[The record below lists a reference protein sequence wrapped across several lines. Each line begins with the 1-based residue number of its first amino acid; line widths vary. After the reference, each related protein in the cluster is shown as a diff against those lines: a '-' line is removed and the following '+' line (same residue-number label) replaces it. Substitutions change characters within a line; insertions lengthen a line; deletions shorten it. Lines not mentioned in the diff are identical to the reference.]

1 MTTLEGLA
9 HGFTVALQPEVLIY
23 SLFGALL
30 GTFVGVLPGI
40 GAMAA
45 ITLLLPLTY
54 YISSEAALVMLAG
67 VYYGAQYGGAVAS
80 ILLRLPGT
88 PQSVVTALDGYP
100 MAQQGRGGVAL
111 FTAMISS
118 FAGSMLGI
126 VVLVVLAGW
135 LSRVA
140 TEFGAADYAA
150 MMIMGLVAAS
160 TIGSK
165 HPAKS
170 FAMVVL
176 GLILGCVGTDVN
188 SGAQRLTF
196 GRTELIDGI
205 NLVALAMG
213 LFGVAEVISNIRRA
227 DRHGPP
233 DRVTLR
239 QLIPTRQDLRRMVA
253 PVLRGTGL
261 GSMLGALPG
270 TGSTISSFLSYAMEQ
285 RVARQPERFGKGA
298 IEGVAGP
305 EAANNSAAIT
315 AFVPTLTLGIPG
327 DPIMALMLG
336 ALIIHGIQPGPLM
349 LEARPDMFWGLVV
362 SFGIGNLFLLILN
375 LPLIGIWVSMLRI
388 PFRWLYPAIIV
399 FICLGVYSVRG
410 SVFDIAMVA
419 GIGAVGYALSLAAF
433 SPALLLLGF
442 VLGPLI
448 ETNLRRA
455 MLISRGDPMIFLE
468 RPIACGFIMAAVA
481 LIVFPV
487 VKSVFR
493 GRRTGALPPDPQGIW
508 TKKKGRR

>member
-1 MTTLEGLA
+1 MNTLEGLA
-9 HGFTVALQPEVLIY
+9 HGLSVALQPSVLVY

-45 ITLLLPLTY
+45 ITLLLPITY

-88 PQSVVTALDGYP
+88 PQSAVTTLDGYP
-100 MAQQGRGGVAL
+100 MAQQGRAGVAL
-111 FTAMISS
+111 FTSMISS
-118 FAGSMLGI
+118 FSGSMLGI
-126 VVLVVLAGW
+126 VILVLLAGW
-135 LSRVA
+135 LAEVA
-140 TEFGAADYAA
+140 TMFGAAEYAA
-150 MMIMGLVAAS
+150 MMIMGLVAAA
-160 TIGSK
+160 TVGAGS
-165 HPAKS
+165 PAKS
-170 FAMVVL
+170 LAMVVA

-188 SGAQRLTF
+188 SGAQRFTF
-196 GRTELIDGI
+196 GQTQLLDGI

-213 LFGVAEVISNIRRA
+213 LFGVAEVIANIRKA

-233 DRVTLR
+233 DRISLR
-239 QLIPTRQDLRRMVA
+239 QLVPQRHELRKMIA
-253 PVLRGTGL
+253 PITRGTTL
-261 GSMLGALPG
+261 GGFFGALPG
-270 TGSTISSFLSYAMEQ
+270 TGSTISSFLSYALE
-285 RVARQPERFGKGA
+285 RRISRHPERFGKGEIA
-298 IEGVAGP
+298 GIAGP

-336 ALIIHGIQPGPLM
+336 ALVIHGIQPGPMM
-349 LEARPDMFWGLVV
+349 LEARPDMFWGLVA

-410 SVFDIAMVA
+410 ATFDIAMVA
-419 GIGAVGYALSLAAF
+419 GIGAIGYLLALASF
-433 SPALLLLGF
+433 SPAMLLLGF

-455 MLISRGDPMIFLE
+455 LLISRGDPMVFIE
-468 RPIACGFIMAAVA
+468 RPIACLFVMATVA
-481 LIVFPV
+481 LVGLATIKAV
-487 VKSVFR
+487 SR
-493 GRRTGALPPDPQGIW
+493 NRAARRQIAAAATPQQEDDR
-508 TKKKGRR
+508 T

>member
-1 MTTLEGLA
+1 MTTLDGLA
-9 HGFTVALQPEVLIY
+9 HGLGVALQPGILIY
-23 SLFGALL
+23 SLLGALL

-45 ITLLLPLTY
+45 ITLLLPITY

-67 VYYGAQYGGAVAS
+67 VYYGAQYGGSVAS

-88 PQSVVTALDGYP
+88 PQSAVTTLDGYP
-100 MAQQGRGGVAL
+100 LARQGRAGAAL

-126 VVLVVLAGW
+126 AILVLLAGW
-135 LSRVA
+135 LSKVA
-140 TEFGAADYAA
+140 TSFGAADYAA
-150 MMIMGLVAAS
+150 MMVMGLVAAS
-160 TIGSK
+160 TVGSSR
-165 HPAKS
+165 PVKS
-170 FAMVVL
+170 LAMVVV

-188 SGAQRLTF
+188 SGVQRFTF
-196 GRTELIDGI
+196 GQTQLMDGI

-213 LFGVAEVISNIRRA
+213 LFGVAEVIANIQSA

-239 QLIPTRQDLRRMVA
+239 QLIPTRDDLRRILA
-253 PVLRGTGL
+253 PILRGTAL
-261 GSMLGALPG
+261 GGFFGALPG
-270 TGSTISSFLSYAMEQ
+270 TGSTISSFLAYATER
-285 RVARQPERFGKGA
+285 RVSRHPERFGKGA
-298 IEGVAGP
+298 VEGIAGP
-305 EAANNSAAIT
+305 EAANNSASIT

-336 ALIIHGIQPGPLM
+336 ALVIHGIQPGPMM
-349 LEARPDMFWGLVV
+349 LQERPDMFWGLVA
-362 SFGIGNLFLLILN
+362 SFGIGNLFLLLLN

-399 FICLGVYSVRG
+399 FICLGVFSVRG
-410 SVFDIAMVA
+410 AVFDLVMVA
-419 GIGAVGYALSLAAF
+419 GIGVVGYALARAKF

-455 MLISRGDPMIFLE
+455 LLISRGDAMVFLE
-468 RPIACGFIMAAVA
+468 RPIACGFLLATA
-481 LIVFPV
+481 LLLIWPLL
-487 VKSVFR
+487 
-493 GRRTGALPPDPQGIW
+493 RRALP
-508 TKKKGRR
+508 GRG

>member
-9 HGFTVALQPEVLIY
+9 HGLSVALQPSVLIY

-45 ITLLLPLTY
+45 ITLLLPITY

-67 VYYGAQYGGAVAS
+67 VYYGAQYGGSVAS

-88 PQSVVTALDGYP
+88 PQSAVTTLDGYP
-100 MAQQGRGGVAL
+100 LAQQGRAGVAL

-126 VVLVVLAGW
+126 AILVLMAGW
-135 LSRVA
+135 LASIA
-140 TEFGAADYAA
+140 TRFGAADYAA
-150 MMIMGLVAAS
+150 MMVMGLVAAS

-165 HPAKS
+165 QPAKS
-170 FAMVVL
+170 LAMVVV
-176 GLILGCVGTDVN
+176 GLILGTVGTDVN
-188 SGAQRLTF
+188 SGAPRFTF
-196 GRTELIDGI
+196 GQTQLLDGI

-213 LFGVAEVISNIRRA
+213 LFGVAEVIANIRKA

-233 DRVTLR
+233 SRVTLR
-239 QLIPTRQDLRRMVA
+239 DLIPAREDLRRIFA
-253 PVLRGTGL
+253 PILRGTTL
-261 GSMLGALPG
+261 GGFFGALPG
-270 TGSTISSFLSYAMEQ
+270 TGSTISSFLSYALER
-285 RVARQPERFGKGA
+285 RVSRRPEAFGHGA
-298 IEGVAGP
+298 VEGIAGP
-305 EAANNSAAIT
+305 ESANNSAAIT

-336 ALIIHGIQPGPLM
+336 ALVIHGIQPGPMM
-349 LEARPDMFWGLVV
+349 LEARPDMFWGLVA

-410 SVFDIAMVA
+410 ASFDIVMVA
-419 GIGAVGYALSLAAF
+419 AIGAIGYALALASF

-455 MLISRGDPMIFLE
+455 LLVSRGDPMIFLE
-468 RPIACGFIMAAVA
+468 RPIACGFVIATLA
-481 LIVFPV
+481 LILLPLAQRIWP
-487 VKSVFR
+487 FR
-493 GRRTGALPPDPQGIW
+493 RASH
-508 TKKKGRR
+508 